1 MSSSG
6 AKLMRAVSEQ
16 ADGQASMQEFRSV
29 GFYRVEEM
37 QITG

>member
-1 MSSSG
+1 
-6 AKLMRAVSEQ
+6 MRAVSEQ
-16 ADGQASMQEFRSV
+16 ADDQASMQEIRSV